1 MSVRFQHVTEPGLT
15 LATRPTSVTA
25 FPTLP
30 SPHSHA
36 SSAYCRYDCKDTE
49 YERVQ
54 NPELTVRNR
63 ELGPVNET
71 HALTEFYSI
80 PFLCCLLSNF
90 LFIDFECA
98 KP

>member
-36 SSAYCRYDCKDTE
+36 SSAYGRYDCKDTE

-54 NPELTVRNR
+54 NPEPTVRNR

-71 HALTEFYSI
+71 HTLTNSI
-80 PFLCCLLSNF
+80 ASPSSAVSFPIFFS
-90 LFIDFECA
+90 
-98 KP
+98 

>member
-30 SPHSHA
+30 GPHSHA
-36 SSAYCRYDCKDTE
+36 SSAYGRYDCKDTE
-49 YERVQ
+49 YKRVQ
-54 NPELTVRNR
+54 NPEPTVRNR

-71 HALTEFYSI
+71 HTPNNSI
-80 PFLCCLLSNF
+80 ASPSSAVSYPIFFS
-90 LFIDFECA
+90 
-98 KP
+98 